1 MLALLLSFALLA
13 PLPETQ
19 EQQIHYASLYE
30 GEQELFDLVNQE
42 RTSRGLVALAKSQT
56 RQEGARRQAL
66 RQMNSHRMFHGSDY
80 GRGENVAMGQRNP
93 REVMR
98 AWMNSSGH
106 RANILNPHHRHGGMA
121 GFGSGTIYWCQ
132 QFE

>member
-1 MLALLLSFALLA
+1 MISSLLLSLVLL
-13 PLPETQ
+13 LPQTQ
-19 EQQIHYASLYE
+19 EEQIHYDKLYD
-30 GEQELFDLVNQE
+30 GEQELFDLVNEE
-42 RTSRGLVALAKSQT
+42 RTSRGLVALTKSQT

-66 RQMNSHRMFHGSDY
+66 RQMNSHRMFHGSY
-80 GRGENVAMGQRNP
+80 FGRGENVAMGQPNP
-93 REVMR
+93 RSVMR